1 MHHVG
6 YAILAIL
13 EVDCSNAG
21 HHHLEILEPYKGR
34 EHGAFLGSVQWEQ
47 EVSDMWLSI
56 MMLQLTT
63 LTVLFSGKVQNH
75 KMEIFHSSSK
85 LICEQYLMGE
95 VNYFLCNPIK
105 LHSMQD

>member
-1 MHHVG
+1 MFIALKNLRSSLLAELPVKSWLLVHHVG

-47 EVSDMWLSI
+47 EVSDN
-56 MMLQLTT
+56 
-63 LTVLFSGKVQNH
+63 VA
-75 KMEIFHSSSK
+75 
-85 LICEQYLMGE
+85 
-95 VNYFLCNPIK
+95 
-105 LHSMQD
+105 